1 MSSASRILVTG
12 ADGFLGRAVVRQLG
26 ALDVDTVPVSRR
38 ADAVPPS
45 VVCDLA
51 DPHAVARL
59 VEEAEPNVVIN
70 LAAVIAFEA
79 GVLASLIPVNT
90 IAPGVLASRCA
101 ASGARLVQASS
112 IAIHAGDVE
121 RFDAGTPAAPAT
133 DYGRSKHYAEQ
144 LVAASGC
151 RFTIVRFGGIF
162 GHPGPAHLGLNRSIA
177 GAKAGV
183 RPTLTG
189 SGAAKRNYVS
199 VESAA
204 ADVVRCVTDSIDGVV
219 CSGGDVVSIA
229 AMLESVCRVWLPGT
243 EPERQ
248 AGSDGRDQILVRSD
262 MLGPPPSFDEA
273 LRAL

>member
-1 MSSASRILVTG
+1 MTRLSKVLVTG
-12 ADGFLGRAVVRQLG
+12 ADGFLGREVVRQLA
-26 ALDVDTVPVSRR
+26 ALPFDVVPVSRR
-38 ADAVPPS
+38 AKTASPA

-59 VEEAEPNVVIN
+59 VDLTEADIVIN
-70 LAAVIAFEA
+70 LAALIAFEA

-101 ASGARLVQASS
+101 ARGARLVQASS

-151 RFTIVRFGGIF
+151 RHTIVRFGGIF

-177 GAKAGV
+177 AAKTGT
-183 RPTLTG
+183 RPTLAG
-189 SGAAKRNYVS
+189 RGAAKRNYVS
-199 VESAA
+199 VQAAA
-204 ADVVRCVTDSIDGVV
+204 ADVVTCVTDGLDGVV
-219 CSGGDVVSIA
+219 CSGGEIVSIA
-229 AMLESVCRVWLPGT
+229 GMLESVCRVWLPGA

-248 AGSDGRDQILVRSD
+248 SGPDGRDQILTRSER
-262 MLGPPPSFDEA
+262 LGPSPSFDEA
-273 LRAL
+273 LRVL